1 MYGNDNRRD
10 TAIAKDFFQGG
21 SVNRFPPFPLRLGDT
36 IFGAVSLYGLN
47 TQS

>member
-1 MYGNDNRRD
+1 MYENDNRRD

-21 SVNRFPPFPLRLGDT
+21 SVNRFPPRPLRFGGAS
-36 IFGAVSLYGLN
+36 FGAVSQDSLN